1 MTSKAPVD
9 KSIGLNNPVPREP
22 RGTGP
27 LWFVETLIGYLVVGA
42 MILSGLCILAILLIG
57 VVDTAGR
64 AFLNSPFIGAVEIS
78 EALLA
83 VAIFSA
89 LAYLQRTGGHVVV
102 DVFSSGYGPRLKKFA
117 TFVILTAMLAVLV
130 FLLWRSGIGAMNAY
144 RHNDVSAGFLRVPIW
159 LAKIFTAIGLGV
171 AVTEA
176 ARELVRSLFGF
187 DPQATGP
194 VRNAPEKAQNNTMEK
209 L

>member
-1 MTSKAPVD
+1 MTSEAPAD
-9 KSIGLNNPVPREP
+9 KSNGLNNPVPRKP

-27 LWFVETLIGYLVVGA
+27 LSFVEILIGCLVTGA
-42 MILSGLCILAILLIG
+42 MIMSGMCILVILVIG
-57 VVDTAGR
+57 VIDTAGR
-64 AFLNSPFIGAVEIS
+64 AFFNSPFIGAVEIS

-130 FLLWRSGIGAMNAY
+130 FLLWRSGIGALNAW

-159 LAKIFTAIGLGV
+159 LAKLFTTIGLGV

-176 ARELVRSLFGF
+176 VRELVRAIFGF
-187 DPQATGP
+187 DPQAQGT
-194 VRNAPEKAQNNTMEK
+194 VRNAPDQAQCNTMEK

>member
-1 MTSKAPVD
+1 MIMSG
-9 KSIGLNNPVPREP
+9 ICI
-22 RGTGP
+22 
-27 LWFVETLIGYLVVGA
+27 FVILV
-42 MILSGLCILAILLIG
+42 IG
-57 VVDTAGR
+57 VIDTAGR
-64 AFLNSPFIGAVEIS
+64 AFFNSPFIGAVEIS

-102 DVFSSGYGPRLKKFA
+102 DVFSNGYGPRLKKFA

-130 FLLWRSGIGAMNAY
+130 FLLWRSGIGAMTAW

-159 LAKIFTAIGLGV
+159 LAKLFTTIGLGV

-176 ARELVRSLFGF
+176 ARELVRAIFGF
-187 DPQATGP
+187 DPQANGP
-194 VRNAPEKAQNNTMEK
+194 VRNAPDQAQNNTMEN

>member
-1 MTSKAPVD
+1 MTSEAPAD
-9 KSIGLNNPVPREP
+9 KSNGLNNPVPREP

-27 LWFVETLIGYLVVGA
+27 LWLVEKLIGYLVTCA
-42 MILSGLCILAILLIG
+42 MILSGLCILVILVIG
-57 VVDTAGR
+57 VIDTAGR
-64 AFLNSPFIGAVEIS
+64 AFFSKPFIGAVEIS

-102 DVFSSGYGPRLKKFA
+102 DVFSNGYGPRLKKFA
-117 TFVILTAMLAVLV
+117 TLVILTAMLAVLV
-130 FLLWRSGIGAMNAY
+130 FLLWRSGIGAMNAF

-159 LAKIFTAIGLGV
+159 LAKIFTTIGLGV

-176 ARELVRSLFGF
+176 AREVVRAIFGY
-187 DPQATGP
+187 DPQAKGP
-194 VRNAPEKAQNNTMEK
+194 VTHTPEPHQHSTMEK

>member
-1 MTSKAPVD
+1 MTSEAPAD
-9 KSIGLNNPVPREP
+9 KSNGLNNPVPRKP

-27 LWFVETLIGYLVVGA
+27 LWFVEILIGRLVTGA
-42 MILSGLCILAILLIG
+42 MIMSGMCILVILVIG
-57 VVDTAGR
+57 VIDTAGR
-64 AFLNSPFIGAVEIS
+64 AFFNSPFIGAVEIS

-130 FLLWRSGIGAMNAY
+130 FLLWRSGIGAMNAW

-159 LAKIFTAIGLGV
+159 LAKLFTTIGLGV

-176 ARELVRSLFGF
+176 ARELVRAIFGF
-187 DPQATGP
+187 DPQAQGT
-194 VRNAPEKAQNNTMEK
+194 VRNAPDQAQNNTMEK

>member
-1 MTSKAPVD
+1 MTTEAPAD
-9 KSIGLNNPVPREP
+9 KSNGLNNPVSREP

-27 LWFVETLIGYLVVGA
+27 LWFVESLIGYLVSGA
-42 MILSGLCILAILLIG
+42 MILSGLCILVILVIG

-64 AFLNSPFIGAVEIS
+64 AFFNSPFIGAVEIS

-102 DVFSSGYGPRLKKFA
+102 DVFSNGYGPRLKKFA
-117 TFVILTAMLAVLV
+117 TLMILTGMLAVLT

-159 LAKIFTAIGLGV
+159 LAKIFTAMGLGV

-176 ARELVRSLFGF
+176 ARELVRSLFGY
-187 DPQATGP
+187 DPRATGP
-194 VRNAPEKAQNNTMEK
+194 VKYAPDEAQNDTMEK

>member
-1 MTSKAPVD
+1 MPSEAPAD
-9 KSIGLNNPVPREP
+9 RSNGLNRPVPREP

-27 LWFVETLIGYLVVGA
+27 LQFVDTLIGYLVTGA
-42 MILSGLCILAILLIG
+42 MVVSGLCILVILVIG
-57 VVDTAGR
+57 VIDTAGR
-64 AFLNSPFIGAVEIS
+64 AFFNSPFIGAVEIS

-89 LAYLQRTGGHVVV
+89 LAYLQNTGGHVVV
-102 DVFSSGYGPRLKKFA
+102 DVFSNGYGPRLKKFA

-130 FLLWRSGIGAMNAY
+130 FLLWRSGVGALNAY

-159 LAKIFTAIGLGV
+159 LAKIFATIGLGV
-171 AVTEA
+171 AVIEA
-176 ARELVRSLFGF
+176 ARELVRAILGF
-187 DPQATGP
+187 APQGTGLTKA
-194 VRNAPEKAQNNTMEK
+194 APDAAQNSTMDK

>member
-1 MTSKAPVD
+1 MTPEAPAD
-9 KSIGLNNPVPREP
+9 KSNGQTNPVPREP

-27 LWFVETLIGYLVVGA
+27 LWFVETLIGYLVTGA
-42 MILSGLCILAILLIG
+42 MIMSGLCILVILAIG
-57 VVDTAGR
+57 VIDTAGR
-64 AFLNSPFIGAVEIS
+64 AFFNAPFIGAVEIS

-89 LAYLQRTGGHVVV
+89 LSYLQQTGGHVVV
-102 DVFSSGYGPRLKKFA
+102 DVFSNNYGPRLKKFA

-130 FLLWRSGIGAMNAY
+130 FLLWRSGVGALTAY

-159 LAKIFTAIGLGV
+159 LAKIFTTIGLGV
-171 AVTEA
+171 AVAEA
-176 ARELVRSLFGF
+176 ARELVRAILGF
-187 DPQATGP
+187 APQGRGP
-194 VRNAPEKAQNNTMEK
+194 VMFEDEAAETHTMDK

>member
-1 MTSKAPVD
+1 MTPEAPAD
-9 KSIGLNNPVPREP
+9 KSNGLNNPVPRDP

-27 LWFVETLIGYLVVGA
+27 LWFVETLIGYLVTGA
-42 MILSGLCILAILLIG
+42 LIMSGLCILVILLIG
-57 VVDTAGR
+57 VIDTAGR
-64 AFLNSPFIGAVEIS
+64 AFFNSPFVGAVEIS

-102 DVFSSGYGPRLKKFA
+102 DVFSSNYGPRLRKFA
-117 TFVILTAMLAVLV
+117 TFVILTSMLAVLV
-130 FLLWRSGIGAMNAY
+130 FLLWRSGIGALNAY

-159 LAKIFTAIGLGV
+159 LAKIVTTIGLGV

-176 ARELVRSLFGF
+176 ARQLVRAIFGF
-187 DPQATGP
+187 APQRTGP
-194 VRNAPEKAQNNTMEK
+194 IEDGLDPAQNNMMEK